1 MGLTLEGLKQEIQK
15 STKITVIQ
23 ELYFLN
29 LINKVTE
36 NNEHCKSKRLNERR
50 ILELKALSDLQTI

>member
-29 LINKVTE
+29 LINKVTQKTM
-36 NNEHCKSKRLNERR
+36 NIGNRR
-50 ILELKALSDLQTI
+50 DLMKEDLQLKALSDLQTI

>member
-1 MGLTLEGLKQEIQK
+1 MGLTLEGLKQETQK

-29 LINKVTE
+29 LINKVTQKTM
-36 NNEHCKSKRLNERR
+36 NIGNRR
-50 ILELKALSDLQTI
+50 DLMKEDLQLKALSDLQTI